1 MKRFLAASAAL
12 VTLSLVL
19 AGCGGEEDDLAA
31 QISGTTSTAPPT
43 APAGHTAADVLFAK
57 MMIPHHV
64 QAVTMSETLLDTSGV
79 DERVRKLAEDIRA
92 EQQPEIDQMTTW
104 LRDRGAQV
112 SPTGSAVPMDEHAG
126 HVSGMLTEKDL
137 KALDDAKGA
146 EAEQL
151 FLEQMIRHHEGAIA
165 MARSEVV
172 GGTHPEMVAL
182 AKAVV
187 ADQQAEIATMKELLK
202 K

>member
-1 MKRFLAASAAL
+1 MKRFLAAPTAFVA
-12 VTLSLVL
+12 LSLVL
-19 AGCGGEEDDLAA
+19 AGCGGEDGEPAA
-31 QISGTTSTAPPT
+31 EQAGAASTTSSTGS
-43 APAGHTAADVLFAK
+43 AGHTDADVLFAR

-92 EQQPEIDQMTTW
+92 EQQPEIDQMVTW
-104 LRDRGAQV
+104 LRARRAPV
-112 SPTGSAVPMDEHAG
+112 PPTGSADPMEEHVG

-137 KALDDAKGA
+137 KALDDAEGA
-146 EAEQL
+146 AAERL
-151 FLEQMIRHHEGAIA
+151 FLEQMIGHHEGAIA

-187 ADQQAEIATMKELLK
+187 ADQQAEITTMRELLQR
-202 K
+202 